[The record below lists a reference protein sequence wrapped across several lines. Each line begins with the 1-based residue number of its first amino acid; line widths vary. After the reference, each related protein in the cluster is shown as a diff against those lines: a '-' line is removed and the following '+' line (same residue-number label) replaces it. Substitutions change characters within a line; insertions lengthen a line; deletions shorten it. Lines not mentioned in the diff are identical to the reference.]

1 VILVCLFSVFLSWKT
16 NFCIISDSVIYI
28 VRDGVD
34 KLQTGSLLGELT
46 DELASLAPSD
56 TPADVPAPYIEQ
68 FLSSGPKSY
77 LLRVFIPATQSYKEI
92 RKIKGFSLNFNNKEQ
107 MGLETLR
114 KLITG
119 ELSEVEIDQME
130 QIGRTSTF
138 EVYTTKNNKKRMRLV
153 FNKRR
158 RVGIVN
164 SVPFGTVDSAIEADL
179 PLPKTEFNFREWS
192 V

>member
-1 VILVCLFSVFLSWKT
+1 MRPKYLCF
-16 NFCIISDSVIYI
+16 ISDSVIYI

-34 KLQTGSLLGELT
+34 KLKTGSLLGELT
-46 DELASLAPSD
+46 DELASLAPAD
-56 TPADVPAPYIEQ
+56 TPADVPPPYIEQ

-77 LLRVFIPATQSYKEI
+77 LLNVYIPATQSYTQI
-92 RKIKGFSLNFNNKEQ
+92 RKIKGFALNFRNKEQ

-119 ELSEVEIDQME
+119 ELTEVEIDQMA

-138 EVYTTKNNKKRMRLV
+138 EVYTTKNRKKKMKLV

-158 RVGIVN
+158 RIDLVN
-164 SVPFGTVDSAIEADL
+164 SVPFGTVDDAIELDW
-179 PLPKTEFNFREWS
+179 PLTKNEFHFRDWH

>member
-1 VILVCLFSVFLSWKT
+1 ML
-16 NFCIISDSVIYI
+16 SDSVIYI

-34 KLQTGSLLGELT
+34 KLRTGSLLGELT
-46 DELASLAPSD
+46 DELESLAPPD
-56 TPADVPAPYIEQ
+56 TPADVPKPYIEQ

-92 RKIKGFSLNFNNKEQ
+92 RKIKGFSLNFNNQEQ
-107 MGLETLR
+107 MGAATLR

-119 ELSEVEIDQME
+119 ELSEVEIDQIA

-138 EVYTTKNNKKRMRLV
+138 EVYTTKHRTKKMRLV

-158 RVGIVN
+158 RIGIVN
-164 SVPFGTVDSAIEADL
+164 SVPFGTVDDAVELDL

-192 V
+192 A

>member
-1 VILVCLFSVFLSWKT
+1 
-16 NFCIISDSVIYI
+16 VIYI

-34 KLQTGSLLGELT
+34 KLKTGLLLGELT
-46 DELASLAPSD
+46 DELASL
-56 TPADVPAPYIEQ
+56 TPADAPADAPTPYIEQ

-77 LLRVFIPATQSYKEI
+77 LLRVFIPATQSYTEI
-92 RKIKGFSLNFNNKEQ
+92 RKIKGFSLMYNNREQ

-119 ELSEVEIDQME
+119 ELSDVEINQLD

-138 EVYTTKNNKKRMRLV
+138 EVYSSKNNVKKMRLV

-158 RVGIVN
+158 RVDRVG
-164 SVPFGTVDSAIEADL
+164 SVPFGTKDNELELNCPI
-179 PLPKTEFNFREWS
+179 PQTEFHFRNWCA
-192 V
+192 